1 MRSSTRFAVP
11 FVLAFA
17 VPFAVPPAVSLTA
30 SAMLTLSMMLSGAPS
45 ANAAEEQPA
54 MTAGDLEQLCTGTD
68 HVSRN
73 ACRIYILGVTQG
85 ISVGLRMGGGAA
97 RGGRPC
103 VPSGVSAEELEA
115 TVKQRLAAP
124 EAATDSRDA
133 SGFIGEVLI
142 TR

>member
-1 MRSSTRFAVP
+1 VKPLAAALTVATVAVLLTGASSEA
-11 FVLAFA
+11 
-17 VPFAVPPAVSLTA
+17 
-30 SAMLTLSMMLSGAPS
+30 
-45 ANAAEEQPA
+45 PA
-54 MTAGDLEQLCTGTD
+54 MTVSDLAQLCSGTD

-97 RGGRPC
+97 RAGRPC
-103 VPSGVSAEELEA
+103 VPSGISAEELEA

-142 TR
+142 TRYPCRKGREP